1 MKCSIKS
8 FEEFFEKFSA
18 DEAEKHFTE
27 CSECSRKYG
36 SFMHSVYPDLEFPK
50 VKIKRKRML
59 SSSPFFRWS
68 VAAAAAIILVTAVII
83 PFIAQSRQRGSM
95 YTLLNYEDYLD
106 MTASMDEDEVINLLQ
121 SIQEEL

>member
-1 MKCSIKS
+1 MKCEIKS
-8 FEEFFEKFSA
+8 FEELMEKYSA
-18 DEAEKHFTE
+18 EEAQKHILE
-27 CSECSRKYG
+27 CGGCSEEYG
-36 SFMHSVYPDLEFPK
+36 SLLKTIYPDLEFPK
-50 VKIKRKRML
+50 IKIRRRERL

-68 VAAAAAIILVTAVII
+68 VAAAAAVILVTAVII

-106 MTASMDEDEVINLLQ
+106 ITASMDEDEVINLLH